1 MAQSKKVN
9 VSLCHSAP
17 AMVMV
22 MIALISL
29 SLALLT
35 IVESDPENEGATYGF
50 LMFAFMFGIPGLWL
64 CIRGRKRFK
73 HDQLNR
79 QLSGYFKSHDSF
91 TVTEMAQKI
100 GKTEM
105 ETEQLIFNLLDETKT
120 DLVFHRKTRQYFHK
134 NRIHQNFHQIDRC
147 SACGASLKQE
157 IVFADEILSC
167 QYCGNQA

>member
-1 MAQSKKVN
+1 MAKTKKVN
-9 VSLCHSAP
+9 VSLCHSSP

-22 MIALISL
+22 MIALISF

-35 IVESDPENEGATYGF
+35 VFESDPESEGATYGF
-50 LMFAFMFGIPGLWL
+50 MMFALMFGIPGLWL
-64 CIRGRKRFK
+64 CFRGRKRFK
-73 HDQLNR
+73 HEQLNR

-105 ETEQLIFNLLDETKT
+105 ETEQLIFDLLDDNKT
-120 DLVFHRKTRQYFHK
+120 DLVFHRKSRQYFHK
-134 NRIHQNFHQIDRC
+134 NRLHKNYQQIERC

-157 IVFADEILSC
+157 IVFAGETLSC
-167 QYCGNQA
+167 QYCGHQV